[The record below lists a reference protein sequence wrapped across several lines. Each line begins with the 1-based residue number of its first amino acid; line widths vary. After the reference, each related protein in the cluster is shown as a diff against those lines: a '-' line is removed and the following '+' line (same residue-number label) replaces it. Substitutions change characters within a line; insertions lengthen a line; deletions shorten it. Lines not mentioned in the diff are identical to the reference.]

1 MTRPALLLTV
11 RQLADFSEI
20 RGASREA
27 IDWRRLADALEHA
40 GPDEISRLTDLARG
54 NRLGEYFGIPQPL
67 TWQFRDLLLN
77 GADRVVGAL
86 RGELPWLIRRL
97 VHSQTID
104 SADATLLSRQGI
116 LTFADLDLALQDERA
131 LTLPGPLQDRL
142 RTAAPGLREARP
154 RVTLG
159 RAAELLDQLILAF
172 CTACPQAEAIVAAGD
187 VRRVEPIV
195 RSLVVVASASDPV
208 AALESLS
215 SLIALRILHRT
226 TRRAIVE
233 YQQWEVDVRVSAP
246 DEYGTV
252 LHAATGSPAHV
263 SALRSRQRVRL
274 ARREEDLYAQYHLP
288 LIPPELRDGAGEIEA
303 AAAGRITDL
312 VTREHIR
319 GDLHMH
325 STYSDG
331 RDSLAEMVHMC
342 ALLGYEYIAITD
354 HSERAA
360 ASRTLTL
367 SKLDRQRTEV
377 DRLRSRYPTLTILH
391 GVEVD
396 IMPDGT
402 LDFPD
407 SVLEGLDIVLASL
420 HDPADHDGARLTE
433 RCLAAIENRFVNV
446 ITHPSNRLVGR
457 DDGYDLDF
465 EAIFAAAVR
474 TGTALEI
481 DGAPNHLDLDGVRA
495 REAMRAGVT
504 FTVDSDCHVARL
516 LDRQMRFAVGT
527 ARRGW
532 VERGRVLNARPL
544 PQVQAFFAAKR
555 ERKR

>member
-1 MTRPALLLTV
+1 VTRPALLLTL

-20 RGASREA
+20 RGASRDA
-27 IDWRRLADALEHA
+27 IDWRRLADAVEHA
-40 GPDEISRLTDLARG
+40 GPDEIPRLTELARA
-54 NRLGEYFGIPQPL
+54 NRLDERFDVPQAL
-67 TWQFRDLLLN
+67 AWQFRDLLLN
-77 GADRVVGAL
+77 DAERVVGAV

-97 VHSQTID
+97 VHSRTIE
-104 SADATLLSRQGI
+104 SSDATLLSRQGI
-116 LTFADLDLALQDERA
+116 LTFEDLDLTLQDERA

-142 RTAAPGLREARP
+142 RAAAPGLREARP

-159 RAAELLDQLILAF
+159 RAAELLHQLILAF
-172 CTACPQAEAIVAAGD
+172 SAASPHADGIVAAGD

-208 AALESLS
+208 AALDSLS
-215 SLIALRILHRT
+215 SLIAVRMLHRT

-263 SALRSRQRVRL
+263 SLLRNRQRVRL

-288 LIPPELRDGAGEIEA
+288 LIPPELREGAGETEA
-303 AAAGRITDL
+303 AAAGRTADL
-312 VTREHIR
+312 ITREHIR

-367 SKLDRQRTEV
+367 ATLDRQRDEIA
-377 DRLRSRYPTLTILH
+377 RLRMRYPSLTILH

-407 SVLEGLDIVLASL
+407 PVLETLDIVLASL
-420 HDPADHDGARLTE
+420 HDPAGHDGARLTK

-465 EAIFAAAVR
+465 DAIFSAAVR

-481 DGAPNHLDLDGVRA
+481 DGAPNHLDLDGLHA
-495 REAMRAGVT
+495 RDAMKAGVT

-516 LDRQMRFAVGT
+516 LDRQMRFGVGT

-532 VERGRVLNARPL
+532 VERGSVLNTRPL
-544 PQVQAFFAAKR
+544 AEVRAFLAAKR
-555 ERKR
+555 RRHR